1 MSVVQQSIVLLSLTI
16 SFTISFIVLVNH
28 AFGIEYKNY
37 TSEEHGIQFQ
47 YPTNWTLNKPSQH
60 TTMV

>member
-47 YPTNWTLNKPSQH
+47 YPTKWTLNKPSQH

>member
-1 MSVVQQSIVLLSLTI
+1 LYFLSLTI